1 MAFYVLFICVILCI
15 LMSLRV
21 LFLPRNVRS
30 NPVSLENFFMLAM
43 LYATIMIGFGL
54 LYMMLEMKGIPLI
67 IDLPEVDHISFLTRL
82 QTFVYFSGMTLFS
95 VGYGDITPIGI
106 GRVIAITEALIGH
119 TIAAAFVAR
128 AVFDRE

>member
-1 MAFYVLFICVILCI
+1 MTFYILFISILLCI
-15 LMSLRV
+15 GMSLRV
-21 LFLPRNVRS
+21 LFLPQDVRGK
-30 NPVSLENFFMLAM
+30 PVSLQNFLMLAM

-54 LYMMLEMKGIPLI
+54 LFMMLDMKGFNIVREASDGSPFNFF
-67 IDLPEVDHISFLTRL
+67 SRL
-82 QTFVYFSGMTLFS
+82 QSFIYFSGMTLFS
-95 VGYGDITPIGI
+95 VGYGDITPVGI

>member
-1 MAFYVLFICVILCI
+1 MAFYVLFVCVIFCI

-21 LFLPRNVRS
+21 LFLPRSVRS

-54 LYMMLEMKGIPLI
+54 LYMMLEMKGFQI
-67 IDLPEVDHISFLTRL
+67 IVDGSEMDHISFFTQLKTYI
-82 QTFVYFSGMTLFS
+82 YFSGMTLFS

-106 GRVIAITEALIGH
+106 GRLIAINEALIGH

>member
-1 MAFYVLFICVILCI
+1 MAFYILFICVVFCI
-15 LMSLRV
+15 FMSLRV
-21 LFLPRNVRS
+21 LFLPRSIRG

-54 LYMMLEMKGIPLI
+54 LFMMLEMKGFLLI
-67 IDLPEVDHISFLTRL
+67 VDASESDHISFFTQLETYI
-82 QTFVYFSGMTLFS
+82 YFSGMTLFS

-106 GRVIAITEALIGH
+106 GRLLAITEALLGH

-128 AVFDRE
+128 AVFDRN

>member
-1 MAFYVLFICVILCI
+1 MAFYILFICVILCI

-54 LYMMLEMKGIPLI
+54 LYMMLEMKGIRLI
-67 IDLPEVDHISFLTRL
+67 VDLPEVDHISFFTRL
-82 QTFVYFSGMTLFS
+82 ETFVYFSGMTLFS

-106 GRVIAITEALIGH
+106 GRLIAITEALIGH

-128 AVFDRE
+128 AVFDRD